1 MKYNKHLFI
10 SLLCIIVFACNSL
23 NAAVETTP
31 KQYEEWTVK
40 PFVFTS
46 DLKAGEDSN
55 LTEKQEWIISPVAFS
70 TESTGF
76 FAGVGVIKEGLFQP
90 QTTLIASLFRGLNQ
104 NVTINGRSREK
115 YFSGGFI
122 SFSDLKLPD
131 TERFFFSFI
140 MGLKSYFPKMKHYI
154 DGSNDSSKE
163 DVITS
168 AGDANFFN
176 TTFRYV
182 LPLGAGLENPGGIC
196 SLKDGF
202 TIGRHACGDGTPV
215 LTGSTSIGL
224 KTFYQ
229 YENSEDTLL
238 WTDPI
243 WWEHGNSVPTWSTN
257 GLRLF
262 LTHDN
267 TDYDLNPS
275 KGYQFEL
282 QYSKDFGWGDSLQSW
297 DSLTFKYNHY
307 FHLDN
312 FSFSKQ
318 NVLALSIWTAYS
330 FSWDN
335 NKEVTPGINAHRP
348 PTWEGA
354 RLGGLN
360 RMRAYDQNRFSDKAA
375 FYATTEYR
383 SIIDYNPFKNNDSDS
398 VSIEW
403 FQVVG
408 FLEAG
413 RVHEQY
419 NLDLLSDMK
428 YDVGVSLRA
437 MVVELP
443 IRFDVAHGSEGTN
456 MWLMVNQPFD
466 F

>member
-1 MKYNKHLFI
+1 MQYKKILYIPLLSSVFI
-10 SLLCIIVFACNSL
+10 ISNPL
-23 NAAVETTP
+23 NAAVDTTP
-31 KQYEEWTVK
+31 KQYEKWTVK
-40 PFVFTS
+40 PFVFAS
-46 DLKAGEDSN
+46 DLKASEDTN
-55 LTEKQEWIISPVAFS
+55 LTENQDLIISPVAFS

-90 QTTLIASLFRGLNQ
+90 QTTLIASIFRGLNE
-104 NVTINGRSREK
+104 NVRINGVEKEK

-122 SFSDLKLPD
+122 SFSDFKLPY
-131 TERFFFSFI
+131 TERFFFSF
-140 MGLKSYFPKMKHYI
+140 MGFKSYFPKMKHYI
-154 DGSNDSSKE
+154 DGSNDSSQK

-182 LPLGAGLENPGGIC
+182 LPLGSGLENPGGIC
-196 SLKDGF
+196 SLQDGLAL
-202 TIGRHACGDGTPV
+202 GRHACGDGTPV
-215 LTGSTSIGL
+215 LTGSTAIGV

-229 YENSEDTLL
+229 YENSENTLL
-238 WTDPI
+238 WTDLI
-243 WWEHGNSVPTWSTN
+243 WWEHGTSVPTWSSN

-262 LTHDN
+262 LTHNN
-267 TDYDLNPS
+267 TDFDLNPS

-282 QYSKDFGWGDSLQSW
+282 QYSKDFGWRDSLQSW
-297 DSLTFKYNHY
+297 DSLTCKYNHY
-307 FHLDN
+307 FNLDI
-312 FSFSKQ
+312 FSFTKQ
-318 NVLALSIWTAYS
+318 NVLALSVWTGYS

-335 NKEVTPGINAHRP
+335 NKEVAPGINAHRP

-354 RLGGLN
+354 RLGGIN
-360 RMRAYDQNRFSDKAA
+360 RMRAYDQDRFSDKAA
-375 FYATTEYR
+375 FYATAEYR
-383 SIIDYNPFKNNDSDS
+383 TIIDYNPFKNYDSIN
-398 VSIEW
+398 VPIEW

-408 FLEAG
+408 FAEAG

-419 NLDLLSDMK
+419 NFDLLSDMK
-428 YDVGVSLRA
+428 YDVGLSLRA

-443 IRFDVAHGSEGTN
+443 IRFDVAYGSEGTN

>member
-1 MKYNKHLFI
+1 MRYKKILYILLLSSVFI
-10 SLLCIIVFACNSL
+10 ISKPL
-23 NAAVETTP
+23 NAAVDATP
-31 KQYEEWTVK
+31 KQYEVWTVN
-40 PFVFTS
+40 PFVFAS
-46 DLKAGEDSN
+46 DLKASEDTN
-55 LTEKQEWIISPVAFS
+55 LTENQDWIISPVAFS

-90 QTTLIASLFRGLNQ
+90 QTTLIASVFRGLNQ
-104 NVTINGRSREK
+104 NVNINGRSREK
-115 YFSGGFI
+115 YFSGGLI
-122 SFSDLKLPD
+122 SFSDLKLPY
-131 TERFFFSFI
+131 TERFFFSF

-154 DGSNDSSKE
+154 DGSNNSSKK

-182 LPLGAGLENPGGIC
+182 LPLGSGLENPGGIC
-196 SLKDGF
+196 SLQDGF
-202 TIGRHACGDGTPV
+202 ALGRHACGDGTPV

-229 YENSEDTLL
+229 YENSENTLL

-243 WWEHGNSVPTWSTN
+243 WWKHGTSVPTWSSN

-267 TDYDLNPS
+267 TDFDLNPS

-297 DSLTFKYNHY
+297 DALTFKYNQY
-307 FHLDN
+307 FDLET
-312 FSFSKQ
+312 FSFTKQ
-318 NVLALSIWTAYS
+318 NVLALSVWTGYS

-335 NKEVTPGINAHRP
+335 NKEVAPGINAHRP

-383 SIIDYNPFKNNDSDS
+383 AIIDYNPFKNNDSDS
-398 VSIEW
+398 IAIDW

-408 FLEAG
+408 FVEAG

-419 NLDLLSDMK
+419 NFDLLSDMK

-443 IRFDVAHGSEGTN
+443 IRFDVAYGSEGTN

>member
-1 MKYNKHLFI
+1 MRYKKI
-10 SLLCIIVFACNSL
+10 LCIPMFSSYFIFSNLL
-23 NAAVETTP
+23 NAAVVETP
-31 KQYEEWTVK
+31 KQYEEWSVI

-46 DLKAGEDSN
+46 DLEAEKDAN
-55 LTEKQEWIISPVAFS
+55 LTEYKEWIISPVAFS

-90 QTTLIASLFRGLNQ
+90 QTTLIASIFRGLDQKIN
-104 NVTINGRSREK
+104 INGRSQER
-115 YFSGGFI
+115 YFSGSFI
-122 SFSDLKLPD
+122 SFSDFKLPY
-131 TERFFFSFI
+131 TERFFFSL
-140 MGLKSYFPKMKHYI
+140 MGFKSYYPKMKHYI
-154 DGSNDSSKE
+154 DGSNDSIKK

-182 LPLGAGLENPGGIC
+182 LPFGSGLDNPEGIC
-196 SLKDGF
+196 SLQDGF
-202 TIGRHACGDGTPV
+202 ALGRHACGDGTPL

-229 YENSEDTLL
+229 YENSENILL

-243 WWEHGNSVPTWSTN
+243 WWQHGTSLPTWSSN

-262 LTHDN
+262 LSHDN
-267 TDYDLNPS
+267 TDFDLNPS

-282 QYSKDFGWGDSLQSW
+282 EYSKDFGWGDSLQSW

-307 FHLDN
+307 FNLDT
-312 FSFSKQ
+312 FSFTKQ
-318 NVLALSIWTAYS
+318 NVLALSLWTAYS
-330 FSWDN
+330 FSWDT

-348 PTWEGA
+348 PTSEGA
-354 RLGGLN
+354 RLGGIYRL
-360 RMRAYDQNRFSDKAA
+360 RAYNQNRFSDKAA
-375 FYATTEYR
+375 FYATAEYR
-383 SIIDYNPFKNNDSDS
+383 TIIDYNPLKNYDFVN
-398 VSIEW
+398 VPIEW

-408 FLEAG
+408 FVEAG

-437 MVVELP
+437 MVGELP
-443 IRFDVAHGSEGTN
+443 IRFDVAYGSEGTN

>member
-1 MKYNKHLFI
+1 MRYKKILCIPMFSSYFI
-10 SLLCIIVFACNSL
+10 FSSLLS
-23 NAAVETTP
+23 AAVDETPT
-31 KQYEEWTVK
+31 QYEEWAVK

-46 DLKAGEDSN
+46 DLEVEKDAN
-55 LTEKQEWIISPVAFS
+55 LTNHKKWIISPVAFS
-70 TESTGF
+70 TDSTGF
-76 FAGVGVIKEGLFQP
+76 FAGIGVIKEGLFQP

-104 NVTINGRSREK
+104 NVIINGRSRQK

-122 SFSDLKLPD
+122 SFSDLKLPK
-131 TERFFFSFI
+131 TERTFFSL
-140 MGLKSYFPKMKHYI
+140 MGVKSYFPKMKHYI
-154 DGSNDSSKE
+154 DGSNDSSKS

-182 LPLGAGLENPGGIC
+182 LPIGAGLENPGEIS
-196 SLKDGF
+196 SLQDGF
-202 TIGRHACGDGTPV
+202 ALGRHASGDGTPL

-229 YENSEDTLL
+229 LENSENTLL

-243 WWEHGNSVPTWSTN
+243 WWQHGTSLPTWSTN

-267 TDYDLNPS
+267 TDFDLNPS
-275 KGYQFEL
+275 KGYQFEVK
-282 QYSKDFGWGDSLQSW
+282 YSKDFGWGNSLQSW
-297 DSLTFKYNHY
+297 DSLTAKYNHY
-307 FHLDN
+307 LNLDT
-312 FSFSKQ
+312 FSFTKQ
-318 NVLALSIWTAYS
+318 NVLALSLWTAYS

-335 NKEVTPGINAHRP
+335 NKEIAPGVNAHRP

-354 RLGGLN
+354 RLGGLI

-375 FYATTEYR
+375 LYATAEYR
-383 SIIDYNPFKNNDSDS
+383 TIIDYNPLKNYDS
-398 VSIEW
+398 VNVPIEW

-408 FLEAG
+408 FIEAG
-413 RVHEQY
+413 RVHEEY
-419 NLDLLSDMK
+419 NLDLLSAIK

-443 IRFDVAHGSEGTN
+443 IRFDIAYGSEGTN
-456 MWLMVNQPFD
+456 MWFMFNQPFD

>member
-1 MKYNKHLFI
+1 MRYKKILYILLLSSVFI
-10 SLLCIIVFACNSL
+10 ISKPL
-23 NAAVETTP
+23 NAAVDATP
-31 KQYEEWTVK
+31 KQYEVWTVN
-40 PFVFTS
+40 PFVFAS
-46 DLKAGEDSN
+46 DLKASEDTN
-55 LTEKQEWIISPVAFS
+55 LTENQDWIISPVAFS

-90 QTTLIASLFRGLNQ
+90 QTTLIASVFRGLNQ
-104 NVTINGRSREK
+104 NVNINGRSREK
-115 YFSGGFI
+115 YFSGGLI
-122 SFSDLKLPD
+122 SFSDLKLPY
-131 TERFFFSFI
+131 TERFFFSF

-154 DGSNDSSKE
+154 DGSNNSSKK

-182 LPLGAGLENPGGIC
+182 LPLGSGLENPGGIC
-196 SLKDGF
+196 SLQDGF
-202 TIGRHACGDGTPV
+202 ALGRHACGDGTPV

-229 YENSEDTLL
+229 YENSENTLL

-243 WWEHGNSVPTWSTN
+243 WWEHGTSRPTWSTN
-257 GLRLF
+257 GLRTF
-262 LTHDN
+262 LKHDN
-267 TDYDLNPS
+267 TDFDLNPS

-282 QYSKDFGWGDSLQSW
+282 EYSKDFGWGDSLQSW
-297 DSLTFKYNHY
+297 DALTFKYNQY
-307 FHLDN
+307 FDLET
-312 FSFSKQ
+312 FSFTKQ
-318 NVLALSIWTAYS
+318 NVLALSVWTGYS

-335 NKEVTPGINAHRP
+335 NKEVAPGINAHRP

-383 SIIDYNPFKNNDSDS
+383 AIIDYNPFKNNDSDS
-398 VSIEW
+398 IAIDW

-408 FLEAG
+408 FVEAG

-419 NLDLLSDMK
+419 NFDLLSDMK

-443 IRFDVAHGSEGTN
+443 IRFDVAYGSEGTN

>member
-1 MKYNKHLFI
+1 MRYKKILYILLLSSVFI
-10 SLLCIIVFACNSL
+10 ISKPL
-23 NAAVETTP
+23 NAAVDATP
-31 KQYEEWTVK
+31 KQYEVWTVN
-40 PFVFTS
+40 PFVFAS
-46 DLKAGEDSN
+46 DLKASEDTN
-55 LTEKQEWIISPVAFS
+55 LTENQDWIISPVAFS

-90 QTTLIASLFRGLNQ
+90 QTTLIASVFRGLNQ
-104 NVTINGRSREK
+104 NVNINGRSREK
-115 YFSGGFI
+115 YFSGGLI
-122 SFSDLKLPD
+122 SFSDLKLPY
-131 TERFFFSFI
+131 TERFFFSF

-154 DGSNDSSKE
+154 DGSNNSSKK

-182 LPLGAGLENPGGIC
+182 LPLGSGLENPGGIC
-196 SLKDGF
+196 SLQDGF
-202 TIGRHACGDGTPV
+202 ALGRHACGDGTPV

-229 YENSEDTLL
+229 YENSENTLL

-243 WWEHGNSVPTWSTN
+243 WWEHGTSRPTWSTN
-257 GLRLF
+257 GLRTF
-262 LTHDN
+262 LKHDN
-267 TDYDLNPS
+267 TDFDLNPS

-282 QYSKDFGWGDSLQSW
+282 EYSKDFGWGDSLQSW
-297 DSLTFKYNHY
+297 DALTFKYNQY
-307 FHLDN
+307 FDLDT
-312 FSFSKQ
+312 FSFTKQ
-318 NVLALSIWTAYS
+318 NVLALSVWTGYS

-335 NKEVTPGINAHRP
+335 NKEVAPGINAHRP

-383 SIIDYNPFKNNDSDS
+383 AIIDYNPFKNNDSDS
-398 VSIEW
+398 IAIDW

-408 FLEAG
+408 FVEAG

-419 NLDLLSDMK
+419 NFDLLSDMK

-443 IRFDVAHGSEGTN
+443 IRFDVAYGSEGTN

>member
-1 MKYNKHLFI
+1 MRYKKILYILLLSSVFI
-10 SLLCIIVFACNSL
+10 ISTPL
-23 NAAVETTP
+23 NATVDTTP
-31 KQYEEWTVK
+31 KHYEEWTVK
-40 PFVFTS
+40 PFVFAS
-46 DLKAGEDSN
+46 DLKAAEDTN
-55 LTEKQEWIISPVAFS
+55 LTKNQKWIISPVAFS

-90 QTTLIASLFRGLNQ
+90 QTTLIASVFRGLNQ
-104 NVTINGRSREK
+104 NVNINGRSRER

-122 SFSDLKLPD
+122 SFSDFKLPT
-131 TERFFFSFI
+131 TERFFFSF

-154 DGSNDSSKE
+154 NGSNNSSKN

-168 AGDANFFN
+168 AGDSNFFN

-196 SLKDGF
+196 SLQDGF
-202 TIGRHACGDGTPV
+202 ALGRHACGDGTPV

-229 YENSEDTLL
+229 YENTENTLL

-243 WWEHGNSVPTWSTN
+243 WREHGTSLPTWSNN
-257 GLRLF
+257 GLRAF
-262 LTHDN
+262 LKHNN
-267 TDYDLNPS
+267 TDFDLNPS
-275 KGYQFEL
+275 NGYQFEL

-307 FHLDN
+307 FNLDT
-312 FSFSKQ
+312 FSFTKQ
-318 NVLALSIWTAYS
+318 NVLALSVWTAYS

-335 NKEVTPGINAHRP
+335 NKEVAPGINAHRP

-360 RMRAYDQNRFSDKAA
+360 RMRAYDQDRFSDKAA
-375 FYATTEYR
+375 FYATAEYR
-383 SIIDYNPFKNNDSDS
+383 TIIDYNPFKNYDSIH
-398 VSIEW
+398 VPIEW
-403 FQVVG
+403 FQIVG
-408 FLEAG
+408 FVEAG

-419 NLDLLSDMK
+419 NFDLLSDMK
-428 YDVGVSLRA
+428 YDAGVSLRA
-437 MVVELP
+437 MVVKLP
-443 IRFDVAHGSEGTN
+443 IRFDVAYGSEGTN